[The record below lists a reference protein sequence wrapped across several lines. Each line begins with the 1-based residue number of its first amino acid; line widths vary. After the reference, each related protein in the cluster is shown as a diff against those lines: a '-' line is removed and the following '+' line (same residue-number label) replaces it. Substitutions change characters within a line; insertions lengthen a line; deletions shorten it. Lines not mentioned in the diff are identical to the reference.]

1 MLLERGTSKSNEFYS
16 KLFSFVYRYNK
27 STEALYFKGLTLKY
41 NAFSIICR
49 REKKMGITGL
59 ETYGSQN
66 TSYDFAAGNR
76 TDNSKDK
83 SADIAEFIKKFKEAH
98 EIAAQ
103 ELKED
108 KDWRNMSDDEW
119 DKMLEGVDKYIDAY
133 RERLKELKEMQ
144 DEAAQKAAA
153 EAAPEMR
160 TIAAA
165 AAALRVAASGLGGGS
180 SSGSESD
187 EEEFPI
193 DEENPYDKNWT
204 KNLETDDQVILRRA
218 KQAQEMEQMA
228 MSKYQEVMITGETA
242 TGVERKGDITEYASV
257 TQKEDEEPI
266 WTIMSFSA
274 DGIVYNK
281 CQDGKIIDTWE
292 IKYNNPEDAQKVW
305 DFLAGFGEDDNLD
318 FADSKEF
325 WEKFLK

>member
-1 MLLERGTSKSNEFYS
+1 
-16 KLFSFVYRYNK
+16 
-27 STEALYFKGLTLKY
+27 
-41 NAFSIICR
+41 
-49 REKKMGITGL
+49 MGVTGL

-66 TSYDFAAGNR
+66 TQYDFTAGNR
-76 TDNSKDK
+76 ADAQEDK
-83 SADIAEFIKKFKEAH
+83 TARIAEFIEKFREAYRLNSEDLKK
-98 EIAAQ
+98 
-103 ELKED
+103 D
-108 KDWRNMSDDEW
+108 SDWRDMSDDEW

-153 EAAPEMR
+153 EASPEMR

-165 AAALRVAASGLGGGS
+165 AAALRVAASGLSGGS
-180 SSGSESD
+180 SSGSESG

-228 MSKYQEVMITGETA
+228 MSKYQEVMITGETT
-242 TGVERKGDITEYASV
+242 TGIERKGDITEYASV
-257 TQKEDEEPI
+257 TQKEDEEPV

-274 DGIVYNK
+274 DGIIYNK
-281 CQDGKIIDTWE
+281 CQDGKIIDSWE
-292 IKYNNPEDAQKVW
+292 IKYSNPEDAQKVW
-305 DFLAGFGEDDNLD
+305 DFLAGFAKDAELD
-318 FADSKEF
+318 FADSEEF
-325 WEKFLK
+325 WENFLK

>member
-1 MLLERGTSKSNEFYS
+1 
-16 KLFSFVYRYNK
+16 
-27 STEALYFKGLTLKY
+27 
-41 NAFSIICR
+41 
-49 REKKMGITGL
+49 MGITGL

-66 TSYDFAAGNR
+66 TSYDFATGNR
-76 TDNSKDK
+76 TDNTKDQ
-83 SADIAEFIKKFKEAH
+83 SVDIAEFIKKFKEVH

-108 KDWRNMSDDEW
+108 KDWRDMSDDEW

-165 AAALRVAASGLGGGS
+165 AAALRVAAGGLSGGS
-180 SSGSESD
+180 SSGSES

-193 DEENPYDKNWT
+193 DEEHPYDKNWT

-218 KQAQEMEQMA
+218 KQAQEMEQTA
-228 MSKYQEVMITGETA
+228 MSKYQEVMITGETV
-242 TGVERKGDITEYASV
+242 TGIERKGEVTEYASV
-257 TQKEDEEPI
+257 TQKEDEEPV

-281 CQDGKIIDTWE
+281 CQDGKIIDRWE
-292 IKYNNPEDAQKVW
+292 IKYNNPTDAKKVE
-305 DFLAGFGEDDNLD
+305 DFLAGFGEDDDLD

-325 WEKFLK
+325 WENFLKN

>member
-1 MLLERGTSKSNEFYS
+1 
-16 KLFSFVYRYNK
+16 
-27 STEALYFKGLTLKY
+27 
-41 NAFSIICR
+41 
-49 REKKMGITGL
+49 MGITGL

-98 EIAAQ
+98 EIAVQ

-144 DEAAQKAAA
+144 DEAAQKAAV

-218 KQAQEMEQMA
+218 KQAQEMEQTA
-228 MSKYQEVMITGETA
+228 MSKYQEVMITGETV
-242 TGVERKGDITEYASV
+242 TGIERKGEVTEYASV
-257 TQKEDEEPI
+257 TQKEDEEPV

-281 CQDGKIIDTWE
+281 CQDGKIIDSWE
-292 IKYNNPEDAQKVW
+292 IKYNNPTDAKKVE
-305 DFLAGFGEDDNLD
+305 DFLAGFGEDDDLD

-325 WEKFLK
+325 WEKFLEK

>member
-1 MLLERGTSKSNEFYS
+1 
-16 KLFSFVYRYNK
+16 
-27 STEALYFKGLTLKY
+27 
-41 NAFSIICR
+41 
-49 REKKMGITGL
+49 
-59 ETYGSQN
+59 
-66 TSYDFAAGNR
+66 
-76 TDNSKDK
+76 
-83 SADIAEFIKKFKEAH
+83 
-98 EIAAQ
+98 
-103 ELKED
+103 
-108 KDWRNMSDDEW
+108 MSDDEW

-165 AAALRVAASGLGGGS
+165 AAALRVATSGLGGGS

-257 TQKEDEEPI
+257 TQKEDKEPI

-281 CQDGKIIDTWE
+281 CQDGKIIDSWE
-292 IKYNNPEDAQKVW
+292 IKYNNPTDAKKVE
-305 DFLAGFGEDDNLD
+305 DFLAGFGEDDDLD

-325 WEKFLK
+325 WEKFLEK